1 MEILQNQID
10 NWFVAQPG
18 WIPYTGSPLMS
29 EEKFLKAKFTS
40 FVLKTKRG
48 CFPARNACLHDLLT
62 FLQCRGCS
70 LVVVPFGDELESSL
84 NGSTSNLQ
92 DSNGR
97 SFATSFSAQSGA
109 ASPVF
114 HHSGSIQGL
123 HNIHGSFNV
132 PNMPG
137 TLASRNSTINSV
149 PSGGVQ
155 QPTGNLS
162 SGRYAS
168 NSLPVALSQISHGS
182 SHGHSGVANR
192 GGISV
197 VGSPGYSSSTNGVG
211 GSIPGILP
219 TSAAIANRSAVP
231 GLGVSPIL
239 GNAGPRI
246 TSSMGN
252 IVGGGNIGRSISSGG
267 GLSVPGIASRLN
279 LAANSGSGS
288 LNVQGPNRLM
298 SGVLQQ
304 GKIVSVLLAIN
315 GWDCDLLPEFVLVGD
330 ESSPQVISMLGNS
343 YPSAGGPLS
352 QGHVQT
358 VNNLSSMGM
367 LNDMNS
373 NENSPFDINDFPQLT
388 SRPSSSGGPQGQ
400 LGSLRKQ
407 GLGVSPIVQQ
417 NKSSASKMRIFQ
429 LYRDL
434 KLMHHQISP
443 SVQSNKDRGPG
454 GNADYAMDLHQKEQ
468 FHDNTVSMMQSQHF
482 SMGRSAG
489 FNLGGS
495 YSSHR
500 PQQQQQHAPAVSSSG
515 VSFSPVNNQDL
526 LHLHGSDI
534 FPSSHSTYHSQTSGP
549 PGIGLRP
556 LNSPNTVSGMGS
568 YDQLIQ
574 QYQQHQNQSQFRL
587 QQMSAVS
594 QAFRDQGMKSMQA
607 TQAAPDPF
615 GLLGLLSVIRMSDPD
630 LTSLALGIDLTTLGL
645 NLNSAENLHKTFGSP
660 WSDEPAK
667 GDPEF
672 SVPQCYYAKQPPAL
686 HQGYFLKFQVET
698 LFYIFYS
705 MPKDEAQLYAANE
718 LYNRGWFFHRE
729 HRLWFIR
736 VANMEPLVKTNTYER
751 GSYLCFD
758 PNTWE
763 SVRKDNFVLHYELLE
778 KKPPLPQH

>member
-1 MEILQNQID
+1 
-10 NWFVAQPG
+10 
-18 WIPYTGSPLMS
+18 MS
-29 EEKFLKAKFTS
+29 
-40 FVLKTKRG
+40 G
-48 CFPARNACLHDLLT
+48 LLN
-62 FLQCRGCS
+62 
-70 LVVVPFGDELESSL
+70 SSL
-84 NGSTSNLQ
+84 NGSASNLP
-92 DSNGR
+92 DSSGR
-97 SFATSFSAQSGA
+97 FATSFSGQSGA

-114 HHSGSIQGL
+114 HHTGTIQGFN
-123 HNIHGSFNV
+123 NIHGSFNV
-132 PNMPG
+132 PNMQG
-137 TLASRNSTINSV
+137 TLTSRNSTLNNV

-155 QPTGNLS
+155 QPTGSLS
-162 SGRYAS
+162 GGRFTS
-168 NSLPVALSQISHGS
+168 NNLPVALSQLSHGS
-182 SHGHSGVANR
+182 SHGHSGVTNR

-197 VGSPGYSSSTNGVG
+197 VGNPGFSSSTNGIG

-219 TSAAIANRSAVP
+219 TSAAIGNRNAVP

-252 IVGGGNIGRSISSGG
+252 MVGGGNIGRSISSGG
-267 GLSVPGIASRLN
+267 GLSVPGLASRLN
-279 LAANSGSGS
+279 LSANSGSGS
-288 LNVQGPNRLM
+288 LTVQGQNRLM
-298 SGVLQQ
+298 S
-304 GKIVSVLLAIN
+304 SVLPQ
-315 GWDCDLLPEFVLVGD
+315 G
-330 ESSPQVISMLGNS
+330 SPQVISMLGNS
-343 YPSAGGPLS
+343 YPNAGGPLS
-352 QGHVQT
+352 QSHVQ

-367 LNDMNS
+367 LNDVNS
-373 NENSPFDINDFPQLT
+373 NDSSPFDINDFPQLT
-388 SRPSSSGGPQGQ
+388 SRPSSAGGPQGQ
-400 LGSLRKQ
+400 L

-417 NKSSASKMRIFQ
+417 NQEFSIQNEDFPALPGFK
-429 LYRDL
+429 
-434 KLMHHQISP
+434 
-443 SVQSNKDRGPG
+443 G
-454 GNADYAMDLHQKEQ
+454 GNAEYAMDMHQKEQ
-468 FHDNTVSMMQSQHF
+468 LHDNTVSMMQSQHF

-489 FNLGGS
+489 FNLGGT

-500 PQQQQQHAPAVSSSG
+500 PQQQQQHAPSVSSSG
-515 VSFSPVNNQDL
+515 VSFSQVNNQDL

-556 LNSPNTVSGMGS
+556 LNSANTVSGMGS

-587 QQMSAVS
+587 QQMSAVNQS
-594 QAFRDQGMKSMQA
+594 FRDQGMKSMQTA
-607 TQAAPDPF
+607 QSAPDPF

-645 NLNSAENLHKTFGSP
+645 NLNSTENLHKTFGSP

-686 HQGYFLKFQVET
+686 HQGYFSKFSVET

-718 LYNRGWFFHRE
+718 LNNRGWFYHKE

-736 VANMEPLVKTNTYER
+736 VPNMEPLVKTNTYER
-751 GSYLCFD
+751 GSYHCFD
-758 PNTWE
+758 PNTFE
-763 SVRKDNFVLHYELLE
+763 TIRKDNFVLQYEALE
-778 KKPPLPQH
+778 KRPVLPQH

>member
-1 MEILQNQID
+1 
-10 NWFVAQPG
+10 
-18 WIPYTGSPLMS
+18 MS
-29 EEKFLKAKFTS
+29 
-40 FVLKTKRG
+40 G
-48 CFPARNACLHDLLT
+48 LLN
-62 FLQCRGCS
+62 
-70 LVVVPFGDELESSL
+70 SSL
-84 NGSTSNLQ
+84 NGSGSNLP
-92 DSNGR
+92 DSSGR
-97 SFATSFSAQSGA
+97 FATSFSGQSGA

-114 HHSGSIQGL
+114 HHTGTIQGFN
-123 HNIHGSFNV
+123 NIHGSFNV
-132 PNMPG
+132 PNMQG
-137 TLASRNSTINSV
+137 TLTSRNSTLNNV

-155 QPTGNLS
+155 QPTGSLS
-162 SGRYAS
+162 GGRFTS
-168 NSLPVALSQISHGS
+168 NNLPVALSQLSHGS
-182 SHGHSGVANR
+182 SHGHSGVTNR

-197 VGSPGYSSSTNGVG
+197 VGNPGFSSSTNGIG

-219 TSAAIANRSAVP
+219 TSAAIGNRNAVP

-252 IVGGGNIGRSISSGG
+252 MVGGGNIGRSISSGG
-267 GLSVPGIASRLN
+267 GLSVPGLASRLN
-279 LAANSGSGS
+279 LSANSGSGS
-288 LNVQGPNRLM
+288 LTVQGQNRLM
-298 SGVLQQ
+298 S
-304 GKIVSVLLAIN
+304 SVLPQ
-315 GWDCDLLPEFVLVGD
+315 G
-330 ESSPQVISMLGNS
+330 SPQVISMLGNS
-343 YPSAGGPLS
+343 YPNAGVPLS
-352 QGHVQT
+352 QSHVQ

-367 LNDMNS
+367 LNDVNS
-373 NENSPFDINDFPQLT
+373 NDSSPFDINDFPQLT
-388 SRPSSSGGPQGQ
+388 SRPSSAGGPQGQ

-417 NKSSASKMRIFQ
+417 NQEFSIQNEDFPALPGFK
-429 LYRDL
+429 
-434 KLMHHQISP
+434 
-443 SVQSNKDRGPG
+443 G
-454 GNADYAMDLHQKEQ
+454 GNAEYAMDIHQKEQ
-468 FHDNTVSMMQSQHF
+468 LHDNTVSMMQSQHF

-489 FNLGGS
+489 FNLGGT

-500 PQQQQQHAPAVSSSG
+500 PQQQQQHAPSVSSGG
-515 VSFSPVNNQDL
+515 VSFSQVNNQDL

-556 LNSPNTVSGMGS
+556 LNSANTVSGMGS

-587 QQMSAVS
+587 QQMSAVNQS
-594 QAFRDQGMKSMQA
+594 FRDQGMKSMQTA
-607 TQAAPDPF
+607 QSAPDPF

-645 NLNSAENLHKTFGSP
+645 NLNSTENLHKTFGSP

-686 HQGYFLKFQVET
+686 HQGYFSKFSVET

-718 LYNRGWFFHRE
+718 LNNRGWFYHKE

-736 VANMEPLVKTNTYER
+736 VPNMEPLVKTNTYER
-751 GSYLCFD
+751 GSYHCFD
-758 PNTWE
+758 PNTFE
-763 SVRKDNFVLHYELLE
+763 TIRKDNFVLQYEALE
-778 KKPPLPQH
+778 KRPVLPQH

>member
-1 MEILQNQID
+1 
-10 NWFVAQPG
+10 
-18 WIPYTGSPLMS
+18 MS
-29 EEKFLKAKFTS
+29 
-40 FVLKTKRG
+40 G
-48 CFPARNACLHDLLT
+48 LLN
-62 FLQCRGCS
+62 
-70 LVVVPFGDELESSL
+70 SSL

-288 LNVQGPNRLM
+288 LNVQGPNRLL

-304 GKIVSVLLAIN
+304 A
-315 GWDCDLLPEFVLVGD
+315 
-330 ESSPQVISMLGNS
+330 SPQVISMLGNS

-358 VNNLSSMGM
+358 VNNLSSMAM
-367 LNDMNS
+367 LNDVNS

-417 NKSSASKMRIFQ
+417 NQEFSIQNEDFPALPGFK
-429 LYRDL
+429 
-434 KLMHHQISP
+434 
-443 SVQSNKDRGPG
+443 G

-736 VANMEPLVKTNTYER
+736 VANMEPLVKTNSYER